1 MTLQLPHL
9 HPPPLPKGVTV
20 LKSKDWLGMAS
31 RPPTLPLNLT
41 RHALEVKEGSREEET
56 SGQKSGLGQEG

>member
-1 MTLQLPHL
+1 M
-9 HPPPLPKGVTV
+9 TV
-20 LKSKDWLGMAS
+20 LES
-31 RPPTLPLNLT
+31 RLAGISETSHSALNLT